1 MQPVGSAAKARY
13 ICDICGICVTR
24 ELRVECNSLLCL
36 VDYRIRVTDE
46 LRHVGKCEVR
56 LWGVLMYVDVNGYA
70 LRLLALSHGHML
82 RLLVT
87 RPAVFHPLDI
97 CCFLLFAL
105 TPTLYLIIVVV
116 VTIDITEKD
125 EVAVSYGPL
134 QGFKKLL
141 RWLYSSLVQAFSIRF
156 NKANWSCLEQVY

>member
-1 MQPVGSAAKARY
+1 
-13 ICDICGICVTR
+13 
-24 ELRVECNSLLCL
+24 
-36 VDYRIRVTDE
+36 
-46 LRHVGKCEVR
+46 
-56 LWGVLMYVDVNGYA
+56 MYVDVNGYA
-70 LRLLALSHGHML
+70 LRLLALSHGHLL

-134 QGFKKLL
+134 QGFKKTP
-141 RWLYSSLVQAFSIRF
+141 SLVVFFFGAGFLDTFQQS
-156 NKANWSCLEQVY
+156 